1 MLGQLKGQMT
11 QVVTGLGLTGLA
23 DLGIDV
29 PEDAP
34 AAPRAR
40 TPRPASSTS
49 TPRSSTKALDADW
62 TKVRDLFAGKGATKG
77 ISALL
82 GDYVGTQTGTNGV
95 LTRPDDVRRLGASRT
110 SRPRSPSCNE
120 RMKTTEARLKAQFA
134 AMETALNNSQT
145 QQAWLT
151 SQISSLPTLG

>member
-1 MLGQLKGQMT
+1 MLSQLKGQMT

-23 DLGIDV
+23 DLGIDI
-29 PEDAP
+29 PKSTGAASSEDAK
-34 AAPRAR
+34 AGKLNFD
-40 TPRPASSTS
+40 TEKL
-49 TPRSSTKALDADW
+49 TKALDADW

-77 ISALL
+77 ISGLL
-82 GDYVGTQTGTNGV
+82 GDYVGTQTSTNGV
-95 LTRPDDVRRLGASRT
+95 LTGRMTSDDSVLKDFT
-110 SRPRSPSCNE
+110 TQITKMQE
-120 RMKTTEARLKAQFA
+120 RMKTTETRLKAQFA